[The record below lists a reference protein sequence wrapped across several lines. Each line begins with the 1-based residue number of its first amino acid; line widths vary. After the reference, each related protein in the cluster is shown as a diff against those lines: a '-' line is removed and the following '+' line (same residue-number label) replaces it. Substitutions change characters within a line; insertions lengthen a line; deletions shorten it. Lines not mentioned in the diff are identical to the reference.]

1 MSEYFAIVI
10 WFNLSS
16 SLYSSTVTVCSRGGG
31 EGEGGGGRGEREGG
45 RRGERRERGR
55 GWLVSNPVAQGQ
67 LKECR

>member
-31 EGEGGGGRGEREGG
+31 EEGEGG
-45 RRGERRERGR
+45 RRKRR